1 MKTILKIFLYILTFI
16 FALFLFLPKESL
28 YNLLEQQLEKNKIII
43 SNEKRDENVFG
54 LDILDGDI
62 YYENINVANVKKISL
77 ETFLLYSELKIDN
90 IKLLKS
96 LESMAPSPID
106 ELILKHSFLTFNKID
121 ISAKGLFGELIGNID
136 ILNRVIKLE
145 LIASTNMKNS
155 YSNILKNMK
164 LIEGK
169 YYYEYKF

>member
-16 FALFLFLPKESL
+16 FALFLFLSKESL